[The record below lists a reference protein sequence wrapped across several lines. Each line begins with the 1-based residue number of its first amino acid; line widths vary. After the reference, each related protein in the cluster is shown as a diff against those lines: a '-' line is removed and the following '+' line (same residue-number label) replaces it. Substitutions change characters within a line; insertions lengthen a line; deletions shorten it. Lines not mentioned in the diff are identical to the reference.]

1 MAGLSQHQTKRN
13 TCIYLIYSWGWIAP
27 NHNLELCLNVQRRQY
42 RGAHL
47 SDKSLVHIQASSK
60 QHLHCIKA
68 GTLVSKMDYHKQ
80 QSQKSKAM
88 ISMYDGM
95 EYFQT

>member
-1 MAGLSQHQTKRN
+1 MSKCSAETISG
-13 TCIYLIYSWGWIAP
+13 
-27 NHNLELCLNVQRRQY
+27 
-42 RGAHL
+42 GAHL
-47 SDKSLVHIQASSK
+47 SDKSLVHIQASIK
-60 QHLHCIKA
+60 QPLHCIKA